1 MGETKIVGGM
11 ARAEVARKVRQE
23 AITALKDSD
32 LSEVLETL
40 GVEDNDGAT
49 GAALKAVL
57 VERITEYAVGA
68 MREAKKRGVRLGA
81 ATIIIAASG
90 RG

>member
-1 MGETKIVGGM
+1 MGEIKMGGM
-11 ARAEVARKVRQE
+11 AKEEIAKRVRQE

-32 LSEVLETL
+32 FGEVLEAL
-40 GVEDNDGAT
+40 GTENDDGAT
-49 GAALKAVL
+49 SAALKAVL

-68 MREAKKRGVRLGA
+68 LREAKKRGVKLGA
-81 ATIIIAASG
+81 AAIIIAASG